1 MNEWARQIREG
12 SARALAR
19 AATAIENGDPQV
31 AELLR
36 DLSPHAG
43 HAAIIGITGPPGA
56 GKSTLVDALA
66 RELRARNRT
75 VAVIAVDPSSR
86 VTGGAILGDRIRM
99 QQHHADPGVFIRSV
113 ATRGASGGVAPAT
126 GGLVRLMD
134 AAGWDFV
141 LIETVGVGQDE
152 VAVSGLVQTTVV
164 VLVPGLGDDVQ
175 ALKAGIM
182 EIADI
187 IVINKADHLGADDA
201 ERELAGA
208 LSLAG
213 GSRPRILRT
222 VATEGK
228 GVAELADA
236 LGGAGSRAHG
246 TSVAQA
252 GTPQSATSVHHHP
265 GDHHVKAE
273 IGIIGG
279 SGLYSMPGFAV
290 QQEATI
296 ETPFGAPS
304 DSFVVG
310 TLAGRQVAFLARH
323 GRGHRI
329 SPSEINFRANI
340 YAMKS
345 LGVERIISLSAVGSL
360 KEEHRPL
367 DFVIP
372 DQFFDRTRG
381 RASTFFGEGLVA
393 HVSFADPI
401 CPEMAALLA
410 QACDES
416 GVRAKSGGTYLCME
430 GPAFSTKAESNVY
443 RSWGMDVIGM
453 TNLTEAKL
461 AREAEICYVTV
472 AMVTDYDCWHPHHD
486 AVTVNEIIANL
497 VKNAENACKVVTAAV
512 ARMPAGR
519 SCKCGA
525 ALAHAIITDRKLV
538 SQATRQKLGIL
549 VDKYFV

>member
-1 MNEWARQIREG
+1 MNEWALQIRKG
-12 SARALAR
+12 NSRALAR
-19 AATAIENGDPQV
+19 AVTAIENSDPRA

-36 DLSPHAG
+36 DLAPYVGNAV
-43 HAAIIGITGPPGA
+43 IVGITGPPGA

-99 QQHHADPGVFIRSV
+99 LQHHADPGIFIRSV
-113 ATRGASGGVAPAT
+113 ATRGASGGVASAT
-126 GGLVRLMD
+126 GDLARLMD
-134 AAGWDFV
+134 AAGWNFV

-152 VAVSGLVQTTVV
+152 IAVRGMTQVTVV
-164 VLVPGLGDDVQ
+164 VLVPGMGDDVQ

-187 IVINKADHLGADDA
+187 FVVNKADRPGAGDA
-201 ERELAGA
+201 EGDLAAA

-213 GSRPRILRT
+213 GSRPRILFT
-222 VATEGK
+222 IATEGK
-228 GVAELADA
+228 GIVELADA
-236 LGGAGSRAHG
+236 IGAAASALN
-246 TSVAQA
+246 A
-252 GTPQSATSVHHHP
+252 QSAAPDCRAADSPSVPHHS
-265 GDHHVKAE
+265 GDHRVKAE

-279 SGLYSMPGFAV
+279 SGLYSMPGFTA
-290 QQEATI
+290 QQEAAI

-304 DSFVVG
+304 DTFVVG
-310 TLAGRQVAFLARH
+310 TLAGRPVAFLARH

-329 SPSEINFRANI
+329 PPSEINFRANI
-340 YAMKS
+340 YAMKT
-345 LGVERIISLSAVGSL
+345 LGVKRVISLSAVGSL

-367 DFVIP
+367 DFVLP

-381 RASTFFGEGLVA
+381 RVSTFFGESLVA

-401 CPEMAALLA
+401 CPELAALLA
-410 QACDES
+410 QACAES
-416 GVRAKSGGTYLCME
+416 GVSAKSGGTYLCME

-472 AMVTDYDCWHPHHD
+472 AMVTDYDCWHPKHD
-486 AVTVNEIIANL
+486 AVTVNEIVANL
-497 VKNAENACKVVTAAV
+497 MKNAENACKVVTAAV
-512 ARMPAGR
+512 ARMPAER
-519 SCKCGA
+519 SCKCGE

-538 SQATRQKLGIL
+538 SNATRQRLGIL
-549 VDKYFV
+549 VDKYFL